1 MLAWA
6 LMESKLKNVRSQKI
20 AKALLRR
27 AVALN
32 PKKNSPV
39 LRWAVFE
46 DLEAAGG
53 AAVQAV
59 RSALAPPAAALRPS
73 PSSSPPPLSQA
84 PPPPPVAASVAAVD
98 AAAIAAGSSSS
109 SSSRRT
115 TRAEEMEERVF
126 ATELLELC
134 RTNQA
139 LQVQEEERQLLQEV
153 PVPVPAAA
161 PAPATVQA
169 ASAAPSARF
178 EELAGELERRGG
190 GAEGRGRELCGSWK
204 LVFTTCTEC
213 DRLLTRTGAF
223 HMVGVFIGT
232 VRVAFSPLRAHNVR

>member
-1 MLAWA
+1 
-6 LMESKLKNVRSQKI
+6 
-20 AKALLRR
+20 
-27 AVALN
+27 
-32 PKKNSPV
+32 
-39 LRWAVFE
+39 
-46 DLEAAGG
+46 
-53 AAVQAV
+53 
-59 RSALAPPAAALRPS
+59 
-73 PSSSPPPLSQA
+73 
-84 PPPPPVAASVAAVD
+84 
-98 AAAIAAGSSSS
+98 
-109 SSSRRT
+109 
-115 TRAEEMEERVF
+115 MEERVF

-139 LQVQEEERQLLQEV
+139 LQVQEEERQLLQEVPVPV

-213 DRLLTRTGAF
+213 DRLLTRTGALF
-223 HMVGVFIGT
+223 TWSVFSLVLSASLSLPFALIM
-232 VRVAFSPLRAHNVR
+232 